1 MKFAFHGKINQTI
14 LLKRKVPSKE
24 TKRKKMKA
32 KHFWLIIP
40 IILFASC
47 VSKSNNSLKSLTQEE
62 FRKLHGFKPVGVYA
76 GFNAKLSLFY
86 IGNGLLERLIILDKD
101 SKGISTIGYTNRT
114 SELDYITAPGDEFQF
129 QIGNVLF
136 SGKNG
141 QLTYLSHEIV
151 NLPGG
156 ARQLKIVLQHKD
168 SKERVLLKVYV
179 NYEIY
184 PNNAIIRKWLEFENL
199 SDSAIIV
206 ENLQIERLSW
216 LENAQNELKLYGYSL
231 NQNYAIPFSGG
242 ADEPII
248 VGSLNERG
256 EGFILGNE
264 APGVLKHFDLYT
276 LRNTISIGLPPKED
290 NWATE
295 IRVPIGETF
304 ASPKT
309 FIMLFTGSDLQKAL
323 KDGLG
328 RFVNQYFNASAKLR
342 ELSQYVYLMDVSSE
356 AKAPKEKPGEEV
368 KLVCINYDWQ
378 QLLLDNEVTHSL
390 PLPQP
395 PAPFGKGD
403 YGEVKDDN
411 STEEETKPK
420 YSLEKSNFPMLLEF
434 SRSLHDAKMKF
445 GIYVDLTTVKTESPI
460 SKHSE
465 WAFKLADGKDW
476 TVEGQG
482 GKEARG
488 QGGKEARRQEGKGQ
502 EVTAERG
509 KVVHEDNP
517 LAPITPLPPYS
528 PLTKGARGLSPL
540 IKGGRG
546 VVRGNKGEAE
556 QSEVLS
562 KAKDQQSKTAERSE
576 ALHEDN
582 PLAPFGKGEAEQSEQ
597 AKIFCIASDY
607 GVYAAQA
614 LADLIESLDETVG
627 YKGDRPSVVLD
638 YIILDMPTIG
648 SAEQSIYG
656 CAAYGHGHY
665 SRPES
670 LWKIYES
677 IFEIADFLHQKFPDL
692 VICISPKTYGTQ
704 IPDFALLSHIDQFL
718 IFSGENHPKVNDLT
732 NFLPRNLLLK
742 VWSEF

>member
-1 MKFAFHGKINQTI
+1 MKTKH
-14 LLKRKVPSKE
+14 LL
-24 TKRKKMKA
+24 
-32 KHFWLIIP
+32 LLIP
-40 IILFASC
+40 IILFSSC
-47 VSKSNNSLKSLTQEE
+47 SSKSNNSLTSLTQEE
-62 FRKLHGFKPVGVYA
+62 FRELHGFKPVGVYA

-86 IGNGLLERLIILDKD
+86 IGNSLLERLIILDKD
-101 SKGISTIGYTNRT
+101 SKGISTVGYINGT
-114 SELDYITAPGDEFQF
+114 SELNYITAPSDEFQF

-141 QLTYLSHEIV
+141 QLTYLSHEII

-156 ARQLKIVLQHKD
+156 ARQLKIALQHKD
-168 SKERVLLKVYV
+168 SEERVLLKVYV

-199 SDSAIIV
+199 SDSAIVV

-231 NQNYAIPFSGG
+231 DQNYAIPFSGG

-248 VGSLNERG
+248 LGFLNERG

-295 IRVPIGETF
+295 IRVPIGETS

-309 FIMLFTGSDLQKAL
+309 FIMLFTGNDLQKAL

-378 QLLLDNEVTHSL
+378 QSLLEMTDTN
-390 PLPQP
+390 
-395 PAPFGKGD
+395 
-403 YGEVKDDN
+403 EVKDDN
-411 STEEETKPK
+411 STGDETKPK
-420 YSLEKSNFPMLLEF
+420 YSIAKDNFPMLLEF
-434 SRSLHDAKMKF
+434 SRSLHDANLKF
-445 GIYVDLTTVKTESPI
+445 GIYVDLTTIKMNSPI

-476 TVEGQG
+476 MIEG
-482 GKEARG
+482 
-488 QGGKEARRQEGKGQ
+488 QEGKGQ
-502 EVTAERG
+502 EVTAEQG
-509 KVVHEDNP
+509 EPKNEVV
-517 LAPITPLPPYS
+517 
-528 PLTKGARGLSPL
+528 
-540 IKGGRG
+540 
-546 VVRGNKGEAE
+546 GE
-556 QSEVLS
+556 
-562 KAKDQQSKTAERSE
+562 R
-576 ALHEDN
+576 
-582 PLAPFGKGEAEQSEQ
+582 SEQ

-614 LADLIESLDETVG
+614 MADLIESLDETVG
-627 YKGDRPSVVLD
+627 YQGDRPSVVLD

-665 SRPES
+665 SRPDS

-677 IFEIADFLHQKFPDL
+677 LFEIADFLHQKFPDL

-718 IFSGENHPKVNDLT
+718 VFSGENHPKVSDLT